1 MIRCAQERFF
11 KGELESLRRG
21 KSVDKNSPLLKLDV
35 FLDSS
40 GVIRV
45 GGRLNRSALADN
57 ASHPIVLPSQSAFV
71 PLIIRHYHE
80 QTHHQGRVF
89 TAGEIRNQGYWIV
102 GLSQKVKSVIKDCVI
117 CAKLRR
123 TPIVQKMSELPEERT
138 RPSPPPW

>member
-45 GGRLNRSALADN
+45 GGRLNRLTE
-57 ASHPIVLPSQSAFV
+57 SQEC
-71 PLIIRHYHE
+71 YK
-80 QTHHQGRVF
+80 
-89 TAGEIRNQGYWIV
+89 
-102 GLSQKVKSVIKDCVI
+102 GLCNL
-117 CAKLRR
+117 C
-123 TPIVQKMSELPEERT
+123 
-138 RPSPPPW
+138 